1 MSTKN
6 HHIASGNFA
15 CGEIPENV
23 CRQSQCDSCSEEKSQ
38 FEANR
43 GAVGRARSSL
53 RTVQNSHSLAM
64 GLDGGGSEFN
74 SFSNDLC
81 KFTIPNIHEKK
92 MQEDERIVL
101 RIIVHSKS
109 TKWGGAVAKLLT
121 TTAHQPVRLFVYCI
135 CLRLIVI
142 WIAWCRRLLLKA
154 IHSNEVLGSCV
165 VSKASLDLTRAS
177 GYWSRVEGR
186 GSRVEGRG
194 PTWIREKSA

>member
-1 MSTKN
+1 MN
-6 HHIASGNFA
+6 NL
-15 CGEIPENV
+15 CG
-23 CRQSQCDSCSEEKSQ
+23 QSQCDSCSEEKSQ

-53 RTVQNSHSLAM
+53 RTVQNGHSLAM

-101 RIIVHSKS
+101 RIIVHNKN

-142 WIAWCRRLLLKA
+142 
-154 IHSNEVLGSCV
+154 
-165 VSKASLDLTRAS
+165 
-177 GYWSRVEGR
+177 
-186 GSRVEGRG
+186 
-194 PTWIREKSA
+194 